1 MAEKDDGDP
10 WDFLGASKS
19 KTSSESAVPETAP
32 VSHTGDPES
41 AGSEPSTKESMS
53 NLMPTQKSPAKNEA
67 SDDDA
72 WGFLATRKAAVAA
85 REDEGGVPVA
95 RVERREAGEFRAD
108 MGGVSLKRRAWPMA
122 LAVALIALAGFLT
135 DAVAASQV
143 ISTAGPK
150 ALLIIYPLGGIGL
163 IIAGVL
169 QFKFVDA
176 AARLKVLRITTLIY
190 AVVFIV
196 GLVFLNASIIPI
208 ITIAVIWLL
217 ADQLNYLIPLLIWS
231 LAGDEF
237 NVAEGRKIFGWI
249 VAWTYGGQVLGMLL
263 AAVSAPIL
271 DNLGVGLT
279 TILVIDP
286 IICILVGVWLPY
298 RMRRGNASQG
308 LVRKESLKESFSSAR
323 EFINGVPVWRSL
335 LLGSIVTFIAGE
347 TALIAFMS
355 GESEIIGSNATTLQ
369 VFYASVMLLSFLV
382 CWGLQAFAAQ
392 RLQDRFG
399 IPTMLLVLPVATVLS
414 GVILAIGI
422 GTNSLVLLGIGLGL
436 WFIPRWSVDENARRA
451 ALALV
456 PDERRTRV
464 SFVLDLFPISIG
476 LILSGPIAAVGI
488 FLGWLWVVPAL
499 AGLIAVCAIPLLLN
513 VRRGWE
519 DSLLN
524 WRLRRRKQNR
534 SSALGVD
541 TSSDSSPS
549 RRITMDSLLEE
560 LND

>member
-1 MAEKDDGDP
+1 VAEKDDGDP

-41 AGSEPSTKESMS
+41 AGSEPSAKESMS

-196 GLVFLNASIIPI
+196 GLVFLNASILPI
-208 ITIAVIWLL
+208 ITIAVICYWL
-217 ADQLNYLIPLLIWS
+217 
-231 LAGDEF
+231 
-237 NVAEGRKIFGWI
+237 
-249 VAWTYGGQVLGMLL
+249 
-263 AAVSAPIL
+263 
-271 DNLGVGLT
+271 
-279 TILVIDP
+279 
-286 IICILVGVWLPY
+286 
-298 RMRRGNASQG
+298 
-308 LVRKESLKESFSSAR
+308 
-323 EFINGVPVWRSL
+323 
-335 LLGSIVTFIAGE
+335 
-347 TALIAFMS
+347 
-355 GESEIIGSNATTLQ
+355 
-369 VFYASVMLLSFLV
+369 
-382 CWGLQAFAAQ
+382 
-392 RLQDRFG
+392 
-399 IPTMLLVLPVATVLS
+399 
-414 GVILAIGI
+414 
-422 GTNSLVLLGIGLGL
+422 
-436 WFIPRWSVDENARRA
+436 
-451 ALALV
+451 
-456 PDERRTRV
+456 
-464 SFVLDLFPISIG
+464 IS
-476 LILSGPIAAVGI
+476 
-488 FLGWLWVVPAL
+488 
-499 AGLIAVCAIPLLLN
+499 
-513 VRRGWE
+513 
-519 DSLLN
+519 
-524 WRLRRRKQNR
+524 
-534 SSALGVD
+534 
-541 TSSDSSPS
+541 
-549 RRITMDSLLEE
+549 
-560 LND
+560 

>member
-1 MAEKDDGDP
+1 M
-10 WDFLGASKS
+10 
-19 KTSSESAVPETAP
+19 
-32 VSHTGDPES
+32 
-41 AGSEPSTKESMS
+41 
-53 NLMPTQKSPAKNEA
+53 
-67 SDDDA
+67 
-72 WGFLATRKAAVAA
+72 
-85 REDEGGVPVA
+85 
-95 RVERREAGEFRAD
+95 
-108 MGGVSLKRRAWPMA
+108 
-122 LAVALIALAGFLT
+122 
-135 DAVAASQV
+135 
-143 ISTAGPK
+143 
-150 ALLIIYPLGGIGL
+150 
-163 IIAGVL
+163 
-169 QFKFVDA
+169 
-176 AARLKVLRITTLIY
+176 
-190 AVVFIV
+190 
-196 GLVFLNASIIPI
+196 
-208 ITIAVIWLL
+208 
-217 ADQLNYLIPLLIWS
+217 
-231 LAGDEF
+231 
-237 NVAEGRKIFGWI
+237 
-249 VAWTYGGQVLGMLL
+249 
-263 AAVSAPIL
+263 
-271 DNLGVGLT
+271 
-279 TILVIDP
+279 
-286 IICILVGVWLPY
+286 
-298 RMRRGNASQG
+298 
-308 LVRKESLKESFSSAR
+308 
-323 EFINGVPVWRSL
+323 
-335 LLGSIVTFIAGE
+335 TFIAGE

-369 VFYASVMLLSFLV
+369 VFYSSVMLLSFLV

-464 SFVLDLFPISIG
+464 SFVLDLFPISVG

-534 SSALGVD
+534 SSAVGAD
-541 TSSDSSPS
+541 SPSDSSPN
-549 RRITMDSLLEE
+549 RKITMDSLLEE